1 MTVLPFLAVSFIMNV
16 VAVLFI
22 ICCIA
27 LILIILV
34 QKGRGGGLSAAFGG
48 SMAGGILG
56 SKTGDFLTWV
66 TIVLVGIFLSL
77 AVIMAK
83 YYKETIGS
91 YGEAT
96 PAPLSQTT
104 DQAPTSPV
112 TDIDTATGD
121 TYDSGPIEESTV
133 TPPEISIPAEQ
144 APLDSA
150 KPVQDITEPVED
162 ITNTTNE
169 ANVPND

>member
-16 VAVLFI
+16 VAVLFV

-27 LILIILV
+27 LVLIILV

-83 YYKETIGS
+83 YYKENIGN
-91 YGEAT
+91 YGEAV
-96 PAPLSQTT
+96 PPPLSQTT
-104 DQAPTSPV
+104 NQIPTSPV
-112 TDIDTATGD
+112 TDIDTATSD
-121 TYDSGPIEESTV
+121 TSGSNPIEESIET
-133 TPPEISIPAEQ
+133 TTEISIPAEQ
-144 APLDSA
+144 ALPESVEPLQDTA
-150 KPVQDITEPVED
+150 EPVQD
-162 ITNTTNE
+162 TTDAINE
-169 ANVPND
+169 ANIPNG